1 MFVTC
6 LLFGTRS
13 SCGLIFRVS
22 QIVAI
27 LYSAELFPSTLDGM
41 GVGSDLPYHVCV
53 RMSVSMCVHARVL
66 VFVCARVR
74 ACVCVYVRVRA
85 CACTCVCTCACA
97 CACVRA
103 HACLRYMY
111 ACTHS
116 YVMYFHVSSFEG
128 IQIPDILSTE
138 LVSIINC
145 VFFPGIGQFSNGF
158 DGSCVVEKNE

>member
-85 CACTCVCTCACA
+85 CVYVRVR
-97 CACVRA
+97 ACVHVRVRVRVCA
-103 HACLRYMY
+103 RTHACGTCMHARTAMSCIFMY
-111 ACTHS
+111 
-116 YVMYFHVSSFEG
+116 Y
-128 IQIPDILSTE
+128 LSKAYKYLTY
-138 LVSIINC
+138 
-145 VFFPGIGQFSNGF
+145 
-158 DGSCVVEKNE
+158 